1 MKAGTMRTMTYAQA
15 INEAIAEEMARD
27 EDIILYGQDVAQLGG
42 IFQVTTGLFERFGA
56 ERVFDSPISEN
67 VMVGAGVGAAV
78 MGLRPIVELQFADFL
93 ITAADEIFF
102 KAGMWR
108 FMHGGAFDVPLVV
121 RLPSGSTGAGPE
133 HSTCP
138 EAYVMH
144 SPGLKCAVPSTPAD
158 AKSLLRQAIRDN
170 NPVMYFEHR
179 LLYQMRGEVD
189 DAAPEL
195 PFGRAAVRRQ
205 GNAVT
210 IIAWQLMLQRV
221 LDAAGILAGE
231 GIEVEVIDPRT
242 LVPFDWDT
250 VLDSV
255 KKTGACLVVE
265 EGYRSL
271 GVGAEVGA
279 VLMERAFPWL
289 DKPFRRLA
297 IPDVPIGSADALVRE
312 ILPSTEA
319 VVRAVREIVLGAA

>member
-1 MKAGTMRTMTYAQA
+1 MRMITYAQA

-27 EDIILYGQDVAQLGG
+27 EDVILYGQDVAQLGG
-42 IFQVTTGLFERFGA
+42 IFQVTTGLLDRFGPD
-56 ERVFDSPISEN
+56 RVFDSPISEN

-78 MGLRPIVELQFADFL
+78 MGLRPIVELQFADFI
-93 ITAADEIFF
+93 ITAGDEIFF

-108 FMHGGAFDVPLVV
+108 FMHGGAFKVPLVV

-158 AKSLLRQAIRDN
+158 AKSLLRQAIADD

-179 LLYQMRGEVD
+179 LLYQSRGEVD

-195 PFGRAAVRRQ
+195 PFGRAAIRRT
-205 GNAVT
+205 GSAVT
-210 IIAWQLMLQRV
+210 VVAWQLMLQRV
-221 LDAAGILAGE
+221 LEAAPTLASE
-231 GIEVEVIDPRT
+231 GIEIEVIDPRT
-242 LVPFDWDT
+242 LNPFDWDT
-250 VLDSV
+250 VIDSV

-297 IPDVPIGSADALVRE
+297 IPDVPLGSADALVRE
-312 ILPSTEA
+312 VIPSTDA
-319 VVRAVREIVLGAA
+319 ILQAVRQIVKG

>member
-1 MKAGTMRTMTYAQA
+1 MRMITYAQA

-27 EDIILYGQDVAQLGG
+27 EDVILYGQDVAQLGG
-42 IFQVTTGLFERFGA
+42 IFQVTSGLLDRFGPD
-56 ERVFDSPISEN
+56 RVFDSPISEN

-78 MGLRPIVELQFADFL
+78 MGLRPIVELQFADFI
-93 ITAADEIFF
+93 ITAGDEIFF

-108 FMHGGAFDVPLVV
+108 FMHGGAFKVPLVV

-158 AKSLLRQAIRDN
+158 AKSLLRQAIADD

-179 LLYQMRGEVD
+179 LLYQSRGEGD

-195 PFGRAAVRRQ
+195 PFGRAAIRRT
-205 GNAVT
+205 GSAVT
-210 IIAWQLMLQRV
+210 VVAWQLMLQRV
-221 LDAAGILAGE
+221 LEAAPTLASE
-231 GIEVEVIDPRT
+231 GIEIEVIDPRT
-242 LVPFDWDT
+242 LNPFDWDT
-250 VLDSV
+250 VIDSV

-297 IPDVPIGSADALVRE
+297 IPDVPLGSADALVRE
-312 ILPSTEA
+312 VIPSTDA
-319 VVRAVREIVLGAA
+319 ILQAVRQIVKG

>member
-1 MKAGTMRTMTYAQA
+1 MRMITYAQA

-27 EDIILYGQDVAQLGG
+27 EDVILYGQDVAQLGG
-42 IFQVTTGLFERFGA
+42 IFQVTTGLLDRFGPD
-56 ERVFDSPISEN
+56 RVFDSPISEN

-78 MGLRPIVELQFADFL
+78 MGLRPIVELQFADFI
-93 ITAADEIFF
+93 ITAGDEIFF

-108 FMHGGAFDVPLVV
+108 FMHGGAFKVPLVV

-144 SPGLKCAVPSTPAD
+144 SPGLRCAVPSTPAD
-158 AKSLLRQAIRDN
+158 AKSLLRQAIADD

-179 LLYQMRGEVD
+179 LLYQSRGEVD

-195 PFGRAAVRRQ
+195 PFGRAAIRRT
-205 GNAVT
+205 GSAVT
-210 IIAWQLMLQRV
+210 VVAWQLMLQRV
-221 LDAAGILAGE
+221 LEAAPTLASE
-231 GIEVEVIDPRT
+231 GIEIEVIDPRT
-242 LVPFDWDT
+242 LNPFDWDT
-250 VLDSV
+250 VIDSV

-297 IPDVPIGSADALVRE
+297 IPDVPLGSADALVRE
-312 ILPSTEA
+312 VIPSTDA
-319 VVRAVREIVLGAA
+319 ILQAVRQIVKG